1 MRCEC
6 SEKND
11 VHGDIKQRREM
22 DKMTKQ
28 MQQWAGQFGKDYTDR
43 NALSVE
49 ETDLLYSKKYGILR
63 SEMNAAFVGNL
74 DRNMKILEVGSN
86 FGIQLLYLQQ
96 AGFQNLYGIEIND
109 YAVELSKSKTEGIN
123 IIKGSA
129 FDIPFKDGF
138 FDLVFT
144 AGVLIHI
151 DPRGIGRVLDEIYRC
166 TTKFIWGFEYY
177 AEAYTQVK
185 YRGNTDLLWKTDF
198 ARLFL
203 NRFSD
208 LKLVNERH
216 YKYLSDENIDT
227 MFLLQKGA

>member
-1 MRCEC
+1 
-6 SEKND
+6 
-11 VHGDIKQRREM
+11 M
-22 DKMTKQ
+22 DQTTKQ
-28 MQQWAGQFGKDYTDR
+28 VNEWAGKFGKEYTDR
-43 NALSVE
+43 NALSLD
-49 ETDLLYSKKYGILR
+49 ETELLYSKNYGILR
-63 SEMNAAFVGNL
+63 SEMNVEFVGKL
-74 DRNMKILEVGSN
+74 SREMKILEVGSN
-86 FGIQLLYLQQ
+86 IGTQLLYLQQ
-96 AGFQNLYGIEIND
+96 AGFQSLYGVEIND
-109 YAVELSKSKTEGIN
+109 YAIELSKSRTKGIN

-144 AGVLIHI
+144 SGVLIHI
-151 DPRGIGRVLDEIYRC
+151 SPQDIGMVVDEIYRC
-166 TTKFIWGFEYY
+166 TKKYIWGFEYY
-177 AEAYTQVK
+177 AETYTQVK

-203 NRFSD
+203 NCFSD

>member
-1 MRCEC
+1 
-6 SEKND
+6 
-11 VHGDIKQRREM
+11 M
-22 DKMTKQ
+22 DKTTKQ
-28 MQQWAGQFGKDYTDR
+28 MQEWAGQFGKEYTNR
-43 NALSVE
+43 NALSLE
-49 ETDLLYSKKYGILR
+49 ETELLYSKKYGILR
-63 SEMNAAFVGNL
+63 SEMNAEFVGKL

-86 FGIQLLYLQQ
+86 IGIQLLYLQQ

-109 YAVELSKSKTEGIN
+109 YAVELSKSKTKGIN

-144 AGVLIHI
+144 SGVLIHI
-151 DPRGIGRVLDEIYRC
+151 APQDIGRVLDEMYRC

-185 YRGNTDLLWKTDF
+185 YGETTDLLWKTDF

-203 NRFSD
+203 ERISD

-216 YKYLSDENIDT
+216 YAYRSDENVDT
-227 MFLLQKGA
+227 MFLLQKGV